1 MPKKYRSKIE
11 IMKQILQ
18 TANGHSTHKT
28 RLMYSVYLSYEQLKE
43 YLVILVQSG
52 LIERLENTHMY
63 RTTEKGLKFLKLLEE
78 LQQELSPTTASNN
91 NDQSTRH
98 DGNINKKKGVWQITA
113 VAQIIGLVILSSFL
127 SLAILFG

>member
-52 LIERLENTHMY
+52 LIEHIEDVNTY
-63 RTTEKGLKFLKLLEE
+63 KTTEKGLKFLKLLEYME
-78 LQQELSPTTASNN
+78 VEFM
-91 NDQSTRH
+91 
-98 DGNINKKKGVWQITA
+98 NIPHKSRIQNMPQNR
-113 VAQIIGLVILSSFL
+113 L
-127 SLAILFG
+127 

>member
-11 IMKQILQ
+11 IMAQILE

-43 YLVILVQSG
+43 YLAILVQSG

-63 RTTEKGLKFLKLLEE
+63 RTTEKGLKFLKLLEYME
-78 LQQELSPTTASNN
+78 GEFMISSTATNN
-91 NDQSTRH
+91 SRR
-98 DGNINKKKGVWQITA
+98 K
-113 VAQIIGLVILSSFL
+113 
-127 SLAILFG
+127 